1 EKDQMTRPEHQ
12 APPEVF
18 YGETEAKKYTSYS
31 RVQMVQAEMTL
42 RSLELL
48 NLPKGKSCFLMDIGC
63 GSGLSGEILDQD
75 RHVWVGMDISP
86 SMLEVALKRDVEGD
100 LILADIGCGMP
111 FRAGS
116 FDGAI
121 SISVLQWLLNAD
133 TSSSS
138 PKYRLTKFFST
149 LYGCL
154 ARGARAVFQFYPET
168 EQSMSLITSLAKR
181 CGFSGGVVVDF
192 PDSKKAKKHYMVLQA
207 GGGINM
213 TIPMQSAESG
223 ETIPQT
229 VSCASNRL
237 SKSSVVK
244 KDQIKGT
251 REWILRKKER
261 YRKYKD
267 NVPRDSKFTGRK
279 RRPRF

>member
-1 EKDQMTRPEHQ
+1 M
-12 APPEVF
+12 
-18 YGETEAKKYTSYS
+18 
-31 RVQMVQAEMTL
+31 
-42 RSLELL
+42 
-48 NLPKGKSCFLMDIGC
+48 FLA
-63 GSGLSGEILDQD
+63 
-75 RHVWVGMDISP
+75 
-86 SMLEVALKRDVEGD
+86 EVALKRDVEGD
-100 LILADIGCGMP
+100 LILADIGHGMP

-138 PKYRLTKFFST
+138 PKYRLMRFFST

-168 EQSMSLITSLAKR
+168 DQSMSFITSLANK

-192 PDSKKAKKHYMVLQA
+192 PDSKKSKKYYMVLQA
-207 GGGINM
+207 GSGTNM
-213 TIPMQSAESG
+213 TIPIQSRES
-223 ETIPQT
+223 EEVPSQT
-229 VSCASNRL
+229 VPYAPNRS
-237 SKSSVVK
+237 SKSSRVK
-244 KDQIKGT
+244 KSQIKGT
-251 REWILRKKER
+251 KEWILRKKER

-279 RRPRF
+279 RRPKF